1 MGCGLFSCCD
11 LWVLEHE
18 GPVVVTHGLRVPMAC
33 GTFVPQSGMEPMSPA
48 LEGRFLTTG
57 APGRSLKDVFNSLIF
72 QLFQMVLVQSGEEC
86 FNELTNRCKNS

>member
-1 MGCGLFSCCD
+1 MGCGLLSCCN
-11 LWVLEHE
+11 LWVLGHE
-18 GPVVVTHGLRVPMAC
+18 GPVVVAHGLRVPMAC

-57 APGRSLKDVFNSLIF
+57 APGRSLKDVYNSLIF

-86 FNELTNRCKNS
+86 FNELTNRSKNS